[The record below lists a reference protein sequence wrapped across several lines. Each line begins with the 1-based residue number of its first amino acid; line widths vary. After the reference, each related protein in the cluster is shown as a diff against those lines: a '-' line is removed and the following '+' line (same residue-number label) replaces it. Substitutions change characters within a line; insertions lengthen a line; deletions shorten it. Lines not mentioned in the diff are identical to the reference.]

1 MMRAWYFPSMPRI
14 APPMILSEPDV
25 QELELWVAAHRTPQ
39 QVSQRCQIV
48 LAAGRGQQDKAISWE
63 LGINFK
69 TVALWRRRFL
79 AEGPDCL
86 WEVAAGRGRK
96 PSLTSRKV
104 KKIVNA
110 TIQTKPAGATHW
122 SCRTMAKAQGGE
134 QSHREPHLAEPPP
147 PAAPDQE
154 FQTLP

>member
-1 MMRAWYFPSMPRI
+1 MRVWYFRSMPRI

-48 LAAGRGQQDKAISWE
+48 LAAGRGQQDKAVSSE

-110 TIQTKPAGATHW
+110 TIQTKPSGATHW
-122 SCRTMAKAQGGE
+122 SCRTMAKAQGVSKAG
-134 QSHREPHLAEPPP
+134 LPPKKRTGT
-147 PAAPDQE
+147 AQRNGY
-154 FQTLP
+154 